1 MVKRFLYSLALL
13 APFLIFT
20 SYIFPDNRTKILIS
34 TSLGDIKIVL
44 YDETPKHR
52 DNFLKLVKNH
62 TLDSTLFHRVIQGF
76 MIQGGDI
83 DSKHAKPGV
92 ALGNG
97 ELGYTIP
104 AEFNTSLFHKRG
116 ALAGARQSDDV
127 NPNKESSSCQFYI
140 VQGRVF
146 NDSMLDVLQ
155 AKMDQPIKQQIF
167 NTMINDPANIT
178 LRNAFVNAQN
188 RYKAIGNADSLNF
201 LSEQINPKIESEF
214 AKTPHYKFTEEKR
227 SAYKTIGGAP
237 HLDGAYT
244 VFGEV
249 VEGMDIV
256 DKIASQAVDQAARPA
271 IDIRVTMKI
280 IK

>member
-76 MIQGGDI
+76 MIQGGDV

-97 ELGYTIP
+97 ELGYTVP

-146 NDSMLDVLQ
+146 NDS
-155 AKMDQPIKQQIF
+155 I

-178 LRNAFVNAQN
+178 LRNAFVNAQI

-256 DKIASQAVDQAARPA
+256 DKIAAQAVDQAARPA

>member
-1 MVKRFLYSLALL
+1 MVKRFLYSLALV
-13 APFLIFT
+13 APFIIFT
-20 SYIFPDNRTKILIS
+20 SYIFPDNRAKILIS

-83 DSKHAKPGV
+83 DSKRAKPKE

-97 ELGYTIP
+97 ELGYTVP

-155 AKMDQPIKQQIF
+155 SNMDQQIKQQIF
-167 NTMINDPANIT
+167 STLINNPVNIN
-178 LRNAFVNAQN
+178 LRNAFISAQN
-188 RYKAIGNADSLNF
+188 RYHTNGNPDSLNI

-214 AKTPHYKFTEEKR
+214 AKTPHYQFTEEKR

-256 DKIASQAVDQAARPA
+256 DKIAAQVVDQAARPT
-271 IDIRVTMKI
+271 IDIPVTMKI

>member
-1 MVKRFLYSLALL
+1 M
-13 APFLIFT
+13 
-20 SYIFPDNRTKILIS
+20 
-34 TSLGDIKIVL
+34 L

-83 DSKHAKPGV
+83 DSKRAKPKE

-97 ELGYTIP
+97 ELGYTVP

-155 AKMDQPIKQQIF
+155 SNMDQQIKQQIF
-167 NTMINDPANIT
+167 STLINNPVNIN
-178 LRNAFVNAQN
+178 LRNAFISAQN
-188 RYKAIGNADSLNF
+188 RYHTNGNPDSLNI

-214 AKTPHYKFTEEKR
+214 AKTPHYQFTEEKR

-249 VEGMDIV
+249 IDGMDIV
-256 DKIASQAVDQAARPA
+256 DKIAAQVVDQAARPT